1 MEAAATIEGVLEK
14 VVYRNDENG
23 YTVARVRES
32 GNAEQT
38 TVVGALPGICEGE
51 NLQIHGHWKSHPR
64 YGRQFEVESCR
75 VVPPSTLKGI
85 VRYLSSGLIK
95 GVGPK
100 TAERIVKHFGPETLK
115 VIEQEPGR
123 LREIKGLG
131 QKKVKQIAESFFEH
145 RALQE
150 AMVFL
155 RSYGITTSQAF
166 RIHEEYGAQAIPVIR
181 ANPYQL
187 ARDIFGIGFRT
198 ADKVAQNLGIPR
210 DARARIDT
218 GLLYTLTQLAED
230 GHVCVPR
237 ARLLEEAR
245 RVLEVDLVLAEAA
258 LARQL
263 AAREIVLEPGGDD
276 ELVYLSRYHF
286 SETRVAQ
293 RLLQILAEPPCLPRI
308 HAERAIEWFEEKE
321 RLALADGQ
329 RDAIRSALQ
338 HKASVITGGPGVGK
352 TTVVNAILK
361 ILQAKGVSVALAAP
375 TGRAAK
381 RLTESTGEPAQTLH
395 RLLRFSPS
403 THRFEANEREPLK
416 GDVFIVDECSMID
429 ITLMSHLLRALPPQ
443 SHLVL
448 VGDADQLP
456 SVGPGNVLGDIIASG
471 QAPVTLLDVIFRQSS
486 RSHIVDW
493 AHTINAGRVPPIP
506 KRSND
511 LSDLYFIEKEDPEEV
526 LRLILTL
533 CTERI
538 PQRFHFDPVRD
549 IQVLAPMHK
558 GVLGVGN
565 LNQELRAALN
575 PRRNPARETP
585 NGLQEGD
592 KVMQIRNNYDKEVF
606 NGDLG
611 FVSTIDPV
619 DSTVTIRFD
628 DREVEYQFSGLNEV
642 VPAYAISVH
651 KSQGTEYPAVV
662 LPLVTQHFVLLHRNL
677 LYTAITRARKLVVL
691 VGTQRALRIAVQQE
705 MGRSRCTGLCDRL
718 RNPGNWRAASP

>member
-14 VVYRNDENG
+14 IVYRNDENG
-23 YTVARVRES
+23 YTVARVQEP
-32 GNAEQT
+32 GKTAQT
-38 TVVGALPGICEGE
+38 TVVGALPGTCEGE
-51 NLQIHGHWKSHPR
+51 NLQLHGHWRSHSR
-64 YGRQFEVESCR
+64 YGRQFEAESCR

-95 GVGPK
+95 GVGQK
-100 TAERIVKHFGPETLK
+100 TAERIVKHFGPEALK
-115 VIEQEPGR
+115 VIEHEPER

-131 QKKVKQIAESFFEH
+131 KKKVAQIAESFLEH

-150 AMVFL
+150 VMVFL
-155 RSYGITTSQAF
+155 RSYGITTTQAF
-166 RIHEEYGAQAIPVIR
+166 RIHGEYGAEAISVIR
-181 ANPYQL
+181 TNPYQL
-187 ARDIFGIGFRT
+187 ARDIFGIGFRS
-198 ADKVAQNLGIPR
+198 ADKIAQNLGIPR
-210 DARARIDT
+210 DARARVDT
-218 GLLYTLTQLAED
+218 GLLYTLTQLADD
-230 GHVCVPR
+230 GHVCIPR

-245 RVLEVDLVLAEAA
+245 QVLEVDRVLTEEA
-258 LARQL
+258 LARQI
-263 AAREIVLEPGGDD
+263 AGQEVVLESSGDD
-276 ELVYLSRYHF
+276 ELAYLSRYHF
-286 SETRVAQ
+286 CETSVAQ
-293 RLLQILAEPPCLPRI
+293 RLLQILDEPPCLPRV
-308 HAERAIEWFEEKE
+308 HPERAIKWFEQKE

-329 RDAIRSALQ
+329 KDAIRSALQ

-361 ILQAKGVSVALAAP
+361 VLQAKGVSVALAAP

-395 RLLRFSPS
+395 RLLRFNPS
-403 THRFEANEREPLK
+403 THRFEVNERDPLK
-416 GDVFIVDECSMID
+416 EDVLVVDECSMID
-429 ITLMSHLLRALPPQ
+429 IILMSHLLRALPPQ

-486 RSHIVDW
+486 RSNIVDW

-511 LSDLYFIEKEDPEEV
+511 LSDLYFIEKEEPEEI

-533 CTERI
+533 CMERI
-538 PQRFHFDPVRD
+538 PQRFGFDPVRD
-549 IQVLAPMHK
+549 VQVLAPMHK

-575 PRRNPARETP
+575 PRRSAARETP
-585 NGLQEGD
+585 SGLLEGD
-592 KVMQIRNNYDKEVF
+592 KVMQVRNNYDKEVF

-611 FVSTIDPV
+611 FVSIIDPV

-628 DREVEYQFSGLNEV
+628 DREVEYQLSELNEV

-705 MGRSRCTGLCDRL
+705 MGRSRYTGLSDRL
-718 RNPGNWRAASP
+718 RNPENWRAASQ